1 MLPLAAVIMN
11 SICTTHGGLFCSA
24 EFVPEEKNRQISLGS
39 LEELDHLNRELVG
52 EGEGNP
58 VNFIDILLSH
68 PWMGN
73 WSHENFLR
81 GAGLF
86 WGPDSN
92 ETSLKKS
99 DLKVRLEISLLCLV
113 NNWCC

>member
-52 EGEGNP
+52 EGEG
-58 VNFIDILLSH
+58 
-68 PWMGN
+68 
-73 WSHENFLR
+73 
-81 GAGLF
+81 LF

-99 DLKVRLEISLLCLV
+99 DLKGVRDYRNEGAFAVLESPHSS
-113 NNWCC
+113 NPEFKRSYS